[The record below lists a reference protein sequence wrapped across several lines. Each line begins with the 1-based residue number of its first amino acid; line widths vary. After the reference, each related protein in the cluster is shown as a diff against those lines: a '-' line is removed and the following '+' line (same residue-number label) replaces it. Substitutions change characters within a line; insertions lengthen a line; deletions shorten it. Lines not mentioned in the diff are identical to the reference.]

1 MESIDRYS
9 TTVYIMVVRSL
20 QYHEPG
26 NKKISRCNGDP
37 TCKWGFQIMQW
48 EPHIQ
53 MGTPAKSGD
62 PRCAV
67 GFPDVRWG
75 PQIVMGFP
83 YLRWRPQIYDGVPS
97 MQWRPQ
103 VNSGDPICAV
113 ETPYMNGVS
122 ICFLFWTAILNA
134 SQLGRQLPHTYF
146 LHYILWIIQCSDA
159 LIWVFIHAM

>member
-20 QYHEPG
+20 QYYEPG

-67 GFPDVRWG
+67 GFPDVQWG
-75 PQIVMGFP
+75 SQMCDGDPRLSWSFHICGGDPRFMMGLP
-83 YLRWRPQIYDGVPS
+83 AC
-97 MQWRPQ
+97 
-103 VNSGDPICAV
+103 SGDP
-113 ETPYMNGVS
+113 
-122 ICFLFWTAILNA
+122 
-134 SQLGRQLPHTYF
+134 R
-146 LHYILWIIQCSDA
+146 
-159 LIWVFIHAM
+159 